1 MKQDELKCIMATK
14 APAYE
19 RMLIEISKTDIGL
32 HYSSLTDYLDKLVN
46 YDVSMMRKIDE
57 LIARFHMGAVNKTI
71 NGHYGSVL
79 PRINE
84 RGMVVGGEV
93 IYFDVDNGSTL
104 RKDPITDHLYSWF
117 CFDYYTDREV
127 FFGEYLLSGKP
138 IAVVMEEKTALLGSL
153 AEPSLDWIAVGN
165 TYLLTDR
172 MIDRLRGKRVILF
185 PDGMACDYWN
195 EHFGAR
201 FKVNNGFTQRDINEY
216 LIDRIKCRG
225 SPWSLKSWGK
235 RTGLCSC
242 YSPL

>member
-104 RKDPITDHLYSWF
+104 RKDPITDDLYSWF

-172 MIDRLRGKRVILF
+172 MMDRLRGKRVILF

-201 FKVNNGFTQRDINEY
+201 FKVDNGFTQRDINEY

-225 SPWSLKSWGK
+225 SP
-235 RTGLCSC
+235 
-242 YSPL
+242 

>member
-19 RMLIEISKTDIGL
+19 RMLIEISKTDISL

-172 MIDRLRGKRVILF
+172 MMDRLRGKRVILF

>member
-32 HYSSLTDYLDKLVN
+32 HYSSLTNYLDKLVN

-172 MIDRLRGKRVILF
+172 MMDRLRGKRVILF

>member
-46 YDVSMMRKIDE
+46 YDASMMRKIDA
-57 LIARFHMGAVNKTI
+57 LISRFHLGAVSTTI
-71 NGHYGSVL
+71 SGHYGSVL

-84 RGMVVGGEV
+84 SGKIAGGEV

-172 MIDRLRGKRVILF
+172 MMDRLRGKRVILF

-201 FKVNNGFTQRDINEY
+201 FKVDNGFTQRDINEY
-216 LIDRIKCRG
+216 LIDKIKCRG
-225 SPWSLKSWGK
+225 SP
-235 RTGLCSC
+235 
-242 YSPL
+242 

>member
-71 NGHYGSVL
+71 NGHSGSVL

-172 MIDRLRGKRVILF
+172 MMDRLRGKRVILF

>member
-93 IYFDVDNGSTL
+93 IYFDVDIGSSL

-172 MIDRLRGKRVILF
+172 MMDRLRGKRVILF

-201 FKVNNGFTQRDINEY
+201 FKVDNGFTQRDINEY

-225 SPWSLKSWGK
+225 SP
-235 RTGLCSC
+235 
-242 YSPL
+242 